1 MSYIAQPA
9 DEKPKGQIY
18 SEKHGYTVAM
28 CPSIEWAH
36 EIAAALNNE
45 AKRRDDERLKAQGA
59 CKCEHRNL

>member
-1 MSYIAQPA
+1 MSYIAQLS
-9 DEKPKGQIY
+9 DEPPKGQVVCDVRGTIATTRDI
-18 SEKHGYTVAM
+18 HV
-28 CPSIEWAH
+28 AH